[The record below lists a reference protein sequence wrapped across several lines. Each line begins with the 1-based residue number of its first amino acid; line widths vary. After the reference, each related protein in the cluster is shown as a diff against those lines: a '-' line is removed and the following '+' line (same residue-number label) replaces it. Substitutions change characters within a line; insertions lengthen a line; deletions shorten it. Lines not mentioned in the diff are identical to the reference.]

1 MTRSRWP
8 HASTIGQLI
17 STSTNISF
25 VNYKQT
31 AFTNAAQGCMA

>member
-1 MTRSRWP
+1 MTRFRWP